1 MRFTTRSNLLRHAY
15 RRHGLER
22 GSSERHD
29 VLITLSLNEQK
40 EHAEKEAQRLAKMG
54 EKMEELVDDGEE
66 PQVTFDEN
74 FLWDIGVKSTWHSK
88 NTTSNSY
95 YQAIRC

>member
-29 VLITLSLNEQK
+29 VLVTLSLEEQNEY
-40 EHAEKEAQRLAKMG
+40 AEEEARRMAGVQDVL
-54 EKMEELVDDGEE
+54 DDAGN
-66 PQVTFDEN
+66 QVRR
-74 FLWDIGVKSTWHSK
+74 G
-88 NTTSNSY
+88 
-95 YQAIRC
+95 